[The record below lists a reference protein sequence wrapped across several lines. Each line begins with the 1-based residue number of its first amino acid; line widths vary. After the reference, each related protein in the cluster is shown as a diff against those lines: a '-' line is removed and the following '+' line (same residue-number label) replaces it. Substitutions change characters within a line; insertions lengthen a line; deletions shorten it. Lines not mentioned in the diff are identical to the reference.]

1 MANWSRPHQ
10 EALSLCTVVELVHSE
25 GVAARPAS
33 FGTQADTVFA
43 IRSDLPYRLSS
54 YITAGRVLLAIAVV
68 AGVALR
74 FYRLDLVSMSVD
86 EGFSWEAAAQ
96 PLKRLFQLQPMVD
109 SGKLA
114 VYDLLLHYWI
124 EIFGDSL
131 RSMRAL
137 SAAIDTFSI
146 LLIFMLLRELYLA
159 YAEGALKTGELAG
172 GFAALLFAT
181 NVAIVQTA
189 RTARM
194 YPLTIAAE
202 LAEIFFF
209 VRAQRRGCI
218 SDNILTA
225 LFLALAIAANFT
237 AAFILVS
244 QVFWLAYVLIARS
257 KGLPGAAS
265 RVAGPALSLIGGLA
279 LLLPWRRAA
288 RSLLREG
295 MRNRDFGWIIY
306 RPPIHWSYEVLR
318 TSAGNDWLF
327 TLLLALTAFGIW
339 RHRNKAPLPPMFMV
353 AATVGPFA
361 AVAVASLVDVPMM
374 VDRYV
379 LIAVIAFLGLA
390 AMGAASFESKLGRI
404 IVFVLIVWSAQVVT
418 PWADDWR
425 QAIAIAYAA
434 SSGDTEIGV
443 VPGYAV
449 TAVRYHLPPE
459 RRAQAVGLN
468 SRCGDPQI
476 LIMSIS
482 SNIPPPFMSA
492 LKVCYPRLLG
502 RAPGVEVRSR

>member
-1 MANWSRPHQ
+1 MQLLR
-10 EALSLCTVVELVHSE
+10 
-25 GVAARPAS
+25 
-33 FGTQADTVFA
+33 FGQY
-43 IRSDLPYRLSS
+43 SPYRLSS

-68 AGVALR
+68 AGTALR
-74 FYRLDLVSMSVD
+74 FYQLDLLSMSVD
-86 EGFSWEAAAQ
+86 EGFTWAAAAQ
-96 PLKRLFQLQPMVD
+96 SVKRLLQLQPMLD

-131 RSMRAL
+131 RSMRAF
-137 SAAIDTFSI
+137 SAAIDTLSI
-146 LLIFMLLRELYLA
+146 LLIFALVRELYLA
-159 YAEGALKTGELAG
+159 DAEGALKTGELAG

-225 LFLALAIAANFT
+225 VFLALAIAANFT

-244 QVFWLAYVLIARS
+244 QVFWLAYVLTARS
-257 KGLPGAAS
+257 KGWPGAAL
-265 RVAGPALSLIGGLA
+265 RVTGPALSLIGGLA

-288 RSLLREG
+288 RSLLQEG
-295 MRNRDFGWIIY
+295 IRNRDFGWIIY

-318 TSAGNDWLF
+318 ASAGNEWLF
-327 TLLLALTAFGIW
+327 RLLIVLTAFGIW
-339 RHRNKAPLPPMFMV
+339 RHRSKAPLPTMFM
-353 AATVGPFA
+353 AAAIVGPFA
-361 AVAVASLVDVPMM
+361 AVTVAGLMNVPMM
-374 VDRYV
+374 AERYV

-390 AMGAASFESKLGRI
+390 AIGAASFESKLGQI
-404 IVFVLIVWSAQVVT
+404 IVFVLIVWSAQAVK

-425 QAIAIAYAA
+425 QAIAIACAA
-434 SSGDTEIGV
+434 SSGNAEIGV

-459 RRAQAVGLN
+459 RRSRTVGLN
-468 SRCGDPQI
+468 SQCGDPQI
-476 LIMSIS
+476 LIVSTS